1 MVKRQGSRPR
11 SPGPARWRRRSEV
24 GSPART
30 LRRVLGQLFELPDGR
45 HLCFDDVGDPAGP
58 VVVYVHG
65 TPDSRRARHP
75 DDAVTAA
82 AGVRLLA
89 VDRPGFGGSS
99 PHPDG
104 TIGTFADDVAALAA
118 HRGIERLSVLGWS
131 AGAVHALAVAARHPS
146 LVRCVGIVAG
156 LPPAQAYATEDL
168 LAAASEDRRTVVAV
182 AAESSP
188 TEAGEML
195 APLLAPFPCDL
206 DLAREL
212 VLERA
217 DEARRRELDAVPGA
231 VDAMATGVVDAVA
244 QGLDGLV
251 HDIALQLTPPDFDL
265 GAVVCP
271 VLLWYGGLDRDAP
284 PAFGH
289 WLAAHLADAEL
300 VVIEEA
306 GHCLVLPRWAEILHA
321 LTVEHPRRTERAART

>member
-1 MVKRQGSRPR
+1 ML
-11 SPGPARWRRRSEV
+11 A
-24 GSPART
+24 
-30 LRRVLGQLFELPDGR
+30 LPDGR
-45 HLCFDDVGDPAGP
+45 RLCFDDVGDPAGE

-75 DDAVTAA
+75 DDAVTAS

-89 VDRPGFGGSS
+89 VDRPGFGAST

-104 TIGTFADDVAALAA
+104 TVGTFADDVAALAA
-118 HRGIERLSVLGWS
+118 HLGIERLSVLGWS
-131 AGAVHALAVAARHPS
+131 AGAVHALAVAARHPG

-168 LAAASEDRRTVVAV
+168 LAAASEDRRTVIAV
-182 AAESSP
+182 AADSSP
-188 TEAGEML
+188 AEAGEML
-195 APLLAPFPCDL
+195 APLLAPYPCDL

-231 VDAMATGVVDAVA
+231 LDAMATGVADAVA

-251 HDIALQLTPPDFDL
+251 HDIALQLTPPDVEL
-265 GAVVCP
+265 SAVVCP
-271 VLLWYGGLDRDAP
+271 VLLWYGSLDRDAP

-289 WLAAHLADAEL
+289 WLAAHLPDAEL
-300 VVIEEA
+300 EVIDGA
-306 GHCLVLPRWAEILHA
+306 GHCLVLPRWAAILRA
-321 LTVEHPRRTERAART
+321 LVTEHPGRTERTAPH